1 METKK
6 MTYFHCAVVF
16 LFAFFFRFVPPFG
29 QITPYGMGILG
40 TFIAAIYGWSTV
52 GMSWTSLICLTAIG
66 VSVGPNQMIAA
77 GFNITI
83 ITMIFVFLLVAV
95 LIETGTMNWII
106 NTILG
111 SKITMGKP
119 WMTLFLLFFACF
131 VGGILNSIIMAV
143 IFVGVFTNLCKTLN
157 VAPNTKLPTFLMIG
171 SAVAML
177 MGQIAV
183 PVMGNALMI
192 MATYNAMFPEPL
204 NLLKYMMFMFPIALY
219 VMAVFVLLMRFVFRV
234 DVSPLKNY
242 DPSMVG
248 GVQKATRDQKMALLF
263 FTIFLVLMVLSSIS
277 TLPVAAPL
285 AKYGMFGF
293 IALVLCAMMLLKRE
307 DGSPFLNFNVSAAGI
322 GWDPIL
328 MVAFIMVISNYMNTA
343 ETGISQTIMAVL
355 MPFTQLSPVVF
366 IVVALLFATILT
378 NVATNLIVIVLVMPI
393 LYNFAGLVG
402 LNATGLMC
410 LLFVCSHIAIATP
423 AASPVAGICMTA
435 KEILEPA
442 TFMKYALICVP
453 ILFVALLVFGI
464 PFSNI
469 VF

>member
-171 SAVAML
+171 S
-177 MGQIAV
+177 
-183 PVMGNALMI
+183 
-192 MATYNAMFPEPL
+192 
-204 NLLKYMMFMFPIALY
+204 
-219 VMAVFVLLMRFVFRV
+219 
-234 DVSPLKNY
+234 S
-242 DPSMVG
+242 
-248 GVQKATRDQKMALLF
+248 
-263 FTIFLVLMVLSSIS
+263 
-277 TLPVAAPL
+277 
-285 AKYGMFGF
+285 
-293 IALVLCAMMLLKRE
+293 
-307 DGSPFLNFNVSAAGI
+307 
-322 GWDPIL
+322 
-328 MVAFIMVISNYMNTA
+328 
-343 ETGISQTIMAVL
+343 
-355 MPFTQLSPVVF
+355 
-366 IVVALLFATILT
+366 
-378 NVATNLIVIVLVMPI
+378 
-393 LYNFAGLVG
+393 
-402 LNATGLMC
+402 
-410 LLFVCSHIAIATP
+410 
-423 AASPVAGICMTA
+423 
-435 KEILEPA
+435 
-442 TFMKYALICVP
+442 
-453 ILFVALLVFGI
+453 
-464 PFSNI
+464 
-469 VF
+469 

>member
-1 METKK
+1 
-6 MTYFHCAVVF
+6 
-16 LFAFFFRFVPPFG
+16 
-29 QITPYGMGILG
+29 
-40 TFIAAIYGWSTV
+40 
-52 GMSWTSLICLTAIG
+52 
-66 VSVGPNQMIAA
+66 
-77 GFNITI
+77 
-83 ITMIFVFLLVAV
+83 
-95 LIETGTMNWII
+95 
-106 NTILG
+106 
-111 SKITMGKP
+111 MGKP